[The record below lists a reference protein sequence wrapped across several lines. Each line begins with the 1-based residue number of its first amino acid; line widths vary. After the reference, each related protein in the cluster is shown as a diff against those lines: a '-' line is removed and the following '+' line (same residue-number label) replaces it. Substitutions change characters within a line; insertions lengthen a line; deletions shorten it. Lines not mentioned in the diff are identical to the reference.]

1 MLNFG
6 HKGGAMRSLSGAS
19 LALAAVL
26 AVVSVGCSS
35 VGMLQAMKNY
45 KAANAAYQQ
54 QDYKKAAELYEL
66 TLQAAPDEPRVQGA
80 YFYLGNSYDQLWK
93 PSKRGD
99 AANDALLDKAVM
111 NYQKGAE
118 KIPSDTPDN
127 VKLKKLALEYLVA
140 SYGPDKLNDAAK
152 AEPVVQRMIQLD
164 PGDPTNYF
172 ALAKIYEDSGEY
184 ELAESTLLK
193 AQAAKP
199 NDPAVHMQ
207 LAGYYNR
214 QGDFPKTIQAL
225 GERIKVEPTNPEAHY
240 TVATYYWDKAYR
252 DFRLADKEKL
262 QYVLDGIAAIDKAIE
277 IKSDYME
284 AITYKNLLLRLQANL
299 EKDRAKQ
306 LALLKEADELR
317 DKANEM
323 RKAKQAS

>member
-1 MLNFG
+1 M
-6 HKGGAMRSLSGAS
+6 KIRSTAALVVVAGLGLALSGCTYLGEVRSMKAFKDANKLYAAS
-19 LALAAVL
+19 
-26 AVVSVGCSS
+26 
-35 VGMLQAMKNY
+35 
-45 KAANAAYQQ
+45 
-54 QDYKKAAELYEL
+54 DWRPAAEKYEE
-66 TLQAAPDEPRVQGA
+66 AIAMNPEFSVI
-80 YFYLGNSYDQLWK
+80 YFYLGNSYDNLYRPARK
-93 PSKRGD
+93 GEP
-99 AANDALLDKAVM
+99 ANDALLEKAIA
-111 NYQKGAE
+111 NYKLASE
-118 KIPSDTPDN
+118 KIEDP
-127 VKLKKLALEYLVA
+127 KLRNLALEYLVA
-140 SYGPDKLNDAAK
+140 SYGPDKLNDPTQ
-152 AEPVVQRMIQLD
+152 AEPVVLRMIELA
-164 PGDPTNYF
+164 PGEPTNYF

-193 AQAAKP
+193 AQSAKP

-262 QYVLDGIAAIDKAIE
+262 QYVMDGIAAVDKAIE